1 MIVVSAISTKGG
13 VGKTTITANLGA
25 LLAHMGFRVLLID
38 ADVQPSL
45 SKYYPISRQATN
57 GLHKVI
63 RDGVITSDEISEITI
78 PGMVLPDGSRPVLDL
93 IYSDSVDGS
102 IQTWLATQGDRV
114 MRLKYPIHHSPHM
127 RGDAAY
133 DVVIIDSPGAVSA
146 LQDAAVVA
154 AGLLVSPVVPET
166 LSAREFLE
174 GTHDLI
180 NRLSRSA
187 IMMNIELGTIRG
199 LIYRQ
204 TRTID
209 AREIST
215 QIRENFI
222 RLGGKVDSFKTTVP
236 STKAYTEATTRGVP
250 VHMHDPQR
258 TGATPSGYEV
268 MHELVYEII
277 PSLQDHGVAAPIV
290 HSGAAAKV

>member
-1 MIVVSAISTKGG
+1 MIVISAISTKGG
-13 VGKTTITANLGA
+13 VGKTTICANLGA
-25 LLAHMGFRVLLID
+25 VLAHMGFRVLMID

-45 SKYYPISRQATN
+45 SKYYPVSKHAPN
-57 GLHKVI
+57 GLYKVI
-63 RDGVITSDEISEITI
+63 REGAITADVISEITI
-78 PGMVLPDGSRPVLDL
+78 PEMKLPDGSRPVLDL

-127 RGDAAY
+127 RDEY

-154 AGLLVSPVVPET
+154 AGVLISPVVPET

-174 GTHDLI
+174 GTNDLI

-187 IMMNIELGTIRG
+187 IMMNIELGVIRG
-199 LIYRQ
+199 LVYRQ
-204 TRTID
+204 TRTVD
-209 AREIST
+209 AKVIAT

-222 RLGGKVDSFKTTVP
+222 KLGGKVDSFKTTVP
-236 STKAYTEATTRGVP
+236 ATKAYTEATTRGTP
-250 VHMHDPQR
+250 VHLHDPVQ
-258 TGATPSGYEV
+258 TGATPCGYQV
-268 MHELVYEII
+268 MHALVYEVL
-277 PSLQDHGVAAPIV
+277 PNLADLGVVAPV
-290 HSGAAAKV
+290 PGASDACGA